1 MTDIDVW
8 VPHGSTLGAFLFL
21 IYIND
26 LSGDLLN
33 AKQFE
38 ADTSLFSVVYN
49 LNNSADEVN
58 NDLVK
63 FHKWAYQCKMSLNSD
78 PIKQNQEWIF
88 TTKISKEG
96 HAQLFLNNYSASEG
110 NSQKQLRYYF

>member
-8 VPHGSTLGAFLFL
+8 VPHGSTFGALLFL

-26 LSGDLLN
+26 LSGDLLH

-63 FHKWAYQCKMSLNSD
+63 FHKWAYQCKRVSILIQLNKLKNED
-78 PIKQNQEWIF
+78 LLEK
-88 TTKISKEG
+88 
-96 HAQLFLNNYSASEG
+96 
-110 NSQKQLRYYF
+110 

>member
-8 VPHGSTLGAFLFL
+8 VPHGSTFGALLFL
-21 IYIND
+21 IYTND

-38 ADTSLFSVVYN
+38 ADTSLFFVVCN
-49 LNNSADEVN
+49 FNTSADEVN

-63 FHKWAYQCKMSLNSD
+63 FHKWAYQYNMSLNSD
-78 PIKQNQEWIF
+78 PMK
-88 TTKISKEG
+88 
-96 HAQLFLNNYSASEG
+96 
-110 NSQKQLRYYF
+110 

>member
-8 VPHGSTLGAFLFL
+8 GPHGSTFDALLFL
-21 IYIND
+21 IYKND
-26 LSGDLLN
+26 LSGDLLH

-49 LNNSADEVN
+49 LNTSADEVN

-63 FHKWAYQCKMSLNSD
+63 FHKWAYNVKWVSILIQLNRLKNED
-78 PIKQNQEWIF
+78 LLEK
-88 TTKISKEG
+88 
-96 HAQLFLNNYSASEG
+96 
-110 NSQKQLRYYF
+110 